1 MVLQAYVDD
10 SGDSGKPPAYVL
22 AGFIGHLEQWAE
34 FSVRWDAL
42 LNVSPKLDYV
52 KMSEAAALS
61 GQFRGWTES
70 ERDER
75 LLKFVALIESHYVF
89 GFSSVVPVDAWNDIM
104 RGKAPADFKNIYY
117 LNFFSLIMSL
127 SKTPWIRELGSRIE
141 FIFDESGVLGDRV
154 QAKWTTFYEA
164 SWHECFRRMQ
174 LCGLP
179 IVNALKGPVVG
190 GGLELALVG
199 HVRVA
204 DRTSYYALP
213 EVKHGF
219 FVGGGASVRAS
230 RVIGASRVTE
240 MMITSRVY
248 DAEDGYRL
256 GISHYLV
263 DDGKAEAL
271 AVELAQKAASN
282 TQESNFAITVAL
294 PHIEDMSSDNG
305 YFTEALMEGV
315 IQASP
320 GLIPRLKAFLQGR
333 HKTKIEQSRAS

>member
-1 MVLQAYVDD
+1 MLGLQDHIEARLDGQVLHITLRRPEKHNAVND
-10 SGDSGKPPAYVL
+10 AMIARL
-22 AGFIGHLEQWAE
+22 NRIWA
-34 FSVRWDAL
+34 DL
-42 LNVSPKLDYV
+42 P
-52 KMSEAAALS
+52 AAARAVLFTSEGPSFCAGLDLS
-61 GQFRGWTES
+61 EQAARTFFGAVQH
-70 ERDER
+70 
-75 LLKFVALIESHYVF
+75 SH
-89 GFSSVVPVDAWNDIM
+89 
-104 RGKAPADFKNIYY
+104 
-117 LNFFSLIMSL
+117 
-127 SKTPWIRELGSRIE
+127 
-141 FIFDESGVLGDRV
+141 
-154 QAKWTTFYEA
+154 

-248 DAEDGYRL
+248 DAEDGHRL

-263 DDGKAEAL
+263 DEGKAEAL
-271 AVELAQKAASN
+271 AAELAQKAAGN

-333 HKTKIEQSRAS
+333 HKTKIEQTRAS